1 MPVVAGVLWPA
12 DSCVGIVES
21 RLQCLTIHHYTLSLP
36 LCSAAA
42 FFPPDHWP
50 LDRTL
55 TTGVEKLSQ
64 LKLLPPAACLLLT
77 EKWIIMTDIR
87 QQRQVLR
94 KCGGGSR
101 GSVRK
106 ESKGMETRK
115 SETHAAI
122 AAIICNISHD
132 QATRHSLSQNLA
144 HKMISPNSTPPN
156 CIYKFIQMIR
166 RSKQTSIYCLIDC
179 V

>member
-1 MPVVAGVLWPA
+1 MSAACLWWLVSWWPA
-12 DSCVGIVES
+12 DSCVGIVGS
-21 RLQCLTIHHYTLSLP
+21 RLQCPTIHHYTLSLP

-77 EKWIIMTDIR
+77 GKWIIMTDIR

-106 ESKGMETRK
+106 ESEGMETRK
-115 SETHAAI
+115 SETHAAC
-122 AAIICNISHD
+122 CNNMQYI
-132 QATRHSLSQNLA
+132 T
-144 HKMISPNSTPPN
+144 
-156 CIYKFIQMIR
+156 
-166 RSKQTSIYCLIDC
+166 
-179 V
+179 

>member
-1 MPVVAGVLWPA
+1 MSPQPSQALKSGNGDSKILTKVSVLNNSSTTFHKQAAALLDGEKPDECCMPVVAGVLWPA

-21 RLQCLTIHHYTLSLP
+21 RLQCPTIHHYTLSLP

-64 LKLLPPAACLLLT
+64 LKLLPPAVCLLLT

-94 KCGGGSR
+94 KCGGGSSR

-115 SETHAAI
+115 SETHAAC
-122 AAIICNISHD
+122 CNNMQYI
-132 QATRHSLSQNLA
+132 T
-144 HKMISPNSTPPN
+144 
-156 CIYKFIQMIR
+156 
-166 RSKQTSIYCLIDC
+166 
-179 V
+179 